1 MQLLERIKPLWASR
15 AILKRRILVV
25 NGHPDPGPER
35 FCSALCDA
43 YEEGARAAGWTVR
56 RLTVGLLSNNETRDQ
71 ALEDLRWATQL
82 IVVYPLWLD
91 QPPVLLRDL
100 FEENLVRNQRDGCG
114 VSEQPVHLVITM
126 DMPAFLYRAM
136 LQCDTD
142 IKGLARG
149 MTLPGF
155 RHQHQDFI
163 GSIASITP
171 EQRRRWL
178 RTMRETGLRAA

>member
-1 MQLLERIKPLWASR
+1 MQLLEKIKPLWTGR
-15 AILKRRILVV
+15 AILERRILVV
-25 NGHPDPGPER
+25 NGHPDPAPER
-35 FCSALCDA
+35 FCAALCDA
-43 YEEGARAAGWTVR
+43 YEAGARQAGWTVR
-56 RLTVGLLSNNETRDQ
+56 RLTTGQLADGAAREE

-91 QPPVLLRDL
+91 QPPAPLRDL
-100 FEENLVRNQRDGCG
+100 FEDYLSRNQRDGGG

-136 LQCDTD
+136 LQCEIDV
-142 IKGLARG
+142 KGLARG
-149 MTLPGF
+149 LTLPGF

-171 EQRRRWL
+171 EQRGRWL
-178 RTMRETGLRAA
+178 KTMRETGLRAA

>member
-1 MQLLERIKPLWASR
+1 MQLLEKIKPLWTGR
-15 AILKRRILVV
+15 AQEKRILVV
-25 NGHPDPGPER
+25 NGHPDPAPER

-43 YEEGARAAGWTVR
+43 YEEGAAKAGWMVR
-56 RLTVGLLSNNETRDQ
+56 RLTVGLLKNEVPDN
-71 ALEDLRWATQL
+71 ALEDIRWATQL

-91 QPPVLLRDL
+91 QPPVQLRDL
-100 FEENLVRNQRDGCG
+100 FEENLTRNRREGGG

-136 LQCDTD
+136 LQCEIDT
-142 IKGLARG
+142 KGLARG

-171 EQRRRWL
+171 EQRGRWL
-178 RTMRETGLRAA
+178 KTMHLTGLRAA

>member
-1 MQLLERIKPLWASR
+1 MQLLEKIKPLWTGR
-15 AILKRRILVV
+15 PILERRILVV
-25 NGHPDPGPER
+25 NGHPDPTPER
-35 FCSALCDA
+35 FCAALCDA
-43 YEEGARAAGWTVR
+43 YEEGARASRWTVR
-56 RLTVGLLSNNETRDQ
+56 RLTVGHLSNNETRDM

-100 FEENLVRNQRDGCG
+100 FEENLMRNQRDGCG

-126 DMPAFLYRAM
+126 DMPAFLHRAM
-136 LQCDTD
+136 LQCEIDV
-142 IKGLARG
+142 KGLARG

-171 EQRRRWL
+171 EQRGRWL
-178 RTMRETGLRAA
+178 KTMRETGLRAA

>member
-1 MQLLERIKPLWASR
+1 MQLLEKIKPLWPGR
-15 AILKRRILVV
+15 ANLKRRILAV

-43 YEEGARAAGWTVR
+43 YEEGANEAGWLVR
-56 RLTVGLLSNNETRDQ
+56 RLTVGLLSDNETRDK
-71 ALEDLRWATQL
+71 ALEDMRWATQL

-91 QPPVLLRDL
+91 RPPAPLYELC
-100 FEENLVRNQRDGCG
+100 EENFARNRRDGG
-114 VSEQPVHLVITM
+114 GASAQPVHLVITM
-126 DMPAFLYRAM
+126 DMPAFIYRAM
-136 LQCDTD
+136 LQCEID

-155 RHQHQDFI
+155 LHQHQDFI

-171 EQRRRWL
+171 QQRGGWL
-178 RTMRETGLRAA
+178 KTMRQIGLRAA